1 MCQSRELLTKS
12 IFCFGVL
19 HGWSFIY
26 MAHNKYSI
34 EGNVWPAPVYQEFL
48 KADPC
53 YQLITRLAF
62 ILGLLPHDRY
72 NSETEIYKYIEQHKL
87 VLMRK
92 FTELFFTVHR
102 FIG

>member
-1 MCQSRELLTKS
+1 MPEQRAANKEQLLLWCITWLV
-12 IFCFGVL
+12 IHL
-19 HGWSFIY
+19 HGTQ
-26 MAHNKYSI
+26 YSI
-34 EGNVWPAPVYQEFL
+34 EGNVWPAPVSQEFL

-53 YQLITRLAF
+53 NQLITRLAF
-62 ILGLLPHDRY
+62 ILGLLPHDSY